1 MPSVASYD
9 DDDGVKDQY
18 TPTKDNYT
26 DNTKESPTKEHS
38 KKSDAHDTEG
48 LKDVWYGVQIA
59 RKGWLEA
66 DDVLNTRTGSEMEE
80 ILGL

>member
-1 MPSVASYD
+1 MAPAALHYD
-9 DDDGVKDQY
+9 N
-18 TPTKDNYT
+18 P
-26 DNTKESPTKEHS
+26 
-38 KKSDAHDTEG
+38 DAHDTEG

-80 ILGL
+80 LLGL